1 MASRAHWPTV
11 KGAHNDG
18 GLMAQEHDSNTGLI
32 DRLNRGFAQI
42 AGFCFDYRWFVTPA
56 FIAVAFGLAA
66 LASGLEADASYESY
80 FDEDDTTYLA
90 YENYRED
97 FGSDEVTYIG
107 FELPGVEHGIWNVDA
122 MAKLIALT
130 EAIED
135 EVPFIYEVTT
145 LANAE
150 LTIGTEDGIE
160 VAKIADDW
168 PLTQAELLERKDAYL
183 AKPLLVGGII
193 NEASD
198 FAAIII
204 KMDRSSPDPP
214 EELLAEE
221 GQRPFPDDPSNFE
234 NLYPQVTDSKTWEIL
249 ERPEYAAFEFYV
261 SGDVPLNAYYNR
273 ILFVEPFLLLGIG
286 VAVMSLILGIAFRSF
301 VSVITPLI
309 VMAMTLLAT
318 VALMAVLGYKAGLSF
333 SSTPSFLLAIG
344 VAHSVHILSEFGT
357 RLREIGDRREAL
369 VSTIY
374 LVGTPC
380 LLTSVTTAV
389 GFASMSF
396 VPIKSIAQS
405 AVYQSFGVFAAFVFS
420 FTFLMALLSFD
431 WTWPWNRF
439 VTAVAPSR
447 PALLIGLESP
457 NYSAAPSK
465 GGAWIRTTLD
475 WITQVN
481 LDHKKVLIGGF
492 AVFLVIGAV
501 GTSRVH
507 VDSNWLDD
515 FWPGSWLYEHTLRVD
530 DKMGG
535 TTNIIYL
542 FDAGKE
548 DAIKEPSVLREI
560 ERLQNRANE
569 EDWLVRKTYSI
580 VDIVKD
586 LNQAFHANDPAYYR
600 IPDTREEIAQYL
612 ILYESSG
619 GEEAEEYVSSDY
631 RHANLELRL
640 RLAPTRQTADL
651 VAMLDEFMLEE
662 PMVETSLTLT
672 GIGALWLILMD
683 YIMSSQ
689 IQGFSIAFIVITSMM
704 IAIFRSFRIGIIS
717 MVPNMAPVLLAM
729 GAMGWFDLSLDYN
742 KVAVAAIALGIS
754 VDDTI
759 HLMTRF
765 HHEFRIH
772 KNYERALREA
782 MNDVGRALI
791 ITSIALVLGF
801 LVVIFSE
808 LRSEAYRGILL
819 SAAIVT
825 ALVAD
830 FLFMPALVLWLKP
843 FGPEEVSADS
853 AGSMQLEEAV

>member
-1 MASRAHWPTV
+1 MSQ
-11 KGAHNDG
+11 D
-18 GLMAQEHDSNTGLI
+18 HDSNTGLI
-32 DRLNRGFAQI
+32 NQLNRAFASI

-56 FIAVAFGLAA
+56 FILVAFGLGTLAA
-66 LASGLEADASYESY
+66 GLEADASYESY
-80 FDEDDTTYLA
+80 FDEGDTTFLA

-107 FELPGVEHGIWNVDA
+107 FELPGVEHGPWNVDA

-130 EAIED
+130 EALED

-160 VAKIADDW
+160 VNKIADEW
-168 PLTQAELLERKDAYL
+168 PLTQEELLELREDYL
-183 AKPLLVGGII
+183 SKPMLVGGII

-221 GQRPFPDDPSNFE
+221 GQRPFPDDPTNFE

-249 ERPEYAAFEFYV
+249 KRPEFEAFEFYV

-273 ILFVEPFLLLGIG
+273 ILFVEPFVLLGIG

-301 VSVITPLI
+301 VSIITPLI
-309 VMAMTLLAT
+309 VMALTLLAT
-318 VALMAVLGYKAGLSF
+318 VALMATLGYKAGLSF

-357 RLREIGDRREAL
+357 RLRELGDRREAL

-396 VPIKSIAQS
+396 VPIKSISQG

-431 WTWPWNRF
+431 WTWPWNTLMKRI
-439 VTAVAPSR
+439 APGMQ
-447 PALLIGLESP
+447 IGLESP
-457 NYSAAPSK
+457 SYTPTPSK
-465 GGAWIRTTLD
+465 GGAWMRTTLD
-475 WITQVN
+475 WLAQFN
-481 LDHKKVLIGGF
+481 LDHKRALIAGF

-501 GTSRVH
+501 GTTRVH

-515 FWPGSWLYEHTLRVD
+515 FWPGSWLYEHTVRVD

-542 FDAGKE
+542 FDAGE
-548 DAIKEPSVLREI
+548 EEAIKEPSVLREI

-586 LNQAFHANDPAYYR
+586 LNQAFHENDPAYYR
-600 IPDTREEIAQYL
+600 IPDTREEVAQYL
-612 ILYESSG
+612 LLYESSG

-631 RHANLELRL
+631 RRANLELRL

-651 VAMLDEFMLEE
+651 VAMLDEFMLEK
-662 PMVETSLTLT
+662 PLVETSLTLT

-689 IQGFSIAFIVITSMM
+689 IQGFSIAFIVITTMM

-765 HHEFRIH
+765 HHEFGIH

-782 MNDVGRALI
+782 MSDVGRALI

-808 LRSEAYRGILL
+808 LRAEAYRGILL

-825 ALVAD
+825 ALIAD
-830 FLFMPALVLWLKP
+830 FLFMPSLVLWLKP
-843 FGPEEVSADS
+843 FGPEEEP
-853 AGSMQLEEAV
+853 AGSVEAIRLEEAA